1 MKKLYFINKLYCI
14 KKLYFINVANI
25 ALLGD
30 RTKIKILSHSLKDF
44 FK

>member
-25 ALLGD
+25 SFLGD
-30 RTKIKILSHSLKDF
+30 RTKIKILSHSLKGF
-44 FK
+44 F